1 MQASASNSNEC
12 ENAREICDLKK
23 VNSFQQIQNMQ
34 NIFFNHTETS
44 SNGVL
49 GSFFPSFSL

>member
-23 VNSFQQIQNMQ
+23 CFQQIQNMQ
-34 NIFFNHTETS
+34 NIFKNQTETS